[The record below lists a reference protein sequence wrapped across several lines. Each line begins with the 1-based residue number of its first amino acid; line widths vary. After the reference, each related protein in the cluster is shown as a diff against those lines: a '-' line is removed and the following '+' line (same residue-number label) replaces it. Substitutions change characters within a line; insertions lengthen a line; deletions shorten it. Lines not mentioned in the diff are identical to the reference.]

1 MSGSTDQLPRL
12 LSLVPYLLTRP
23 GARLSEVARTFGV
36 AEEQVLRD
44 LELVYMCGLPGY
56 FPGDLIEVDITASG
70 RITLSNADPIGR
82 PLRLSPDEALP
93 LIVGLRML
101 ADLPGLYDRAAV
113 DSALAKLESA
123 AGAAATSSTAVSVEV
138 EPAGGDPLVLET
150 VEQALRE
157 GRRLHLSYY
166 VPARDET
173 TERDVDPMRLNV
185 VDGWSYLQGWCHRA
199 VAVRLFR
206 IDRITQVRILDLPS
220 DPPPEAQPRDLDAGL
235 FQPGADDIH
244 VVLEVTP
251 AGRWV
256 AEYYPCESVE
266 PLAGGYTRLVIRT
279 PDTRWLRR
287 LALRLG
293 TTGRIVSPVELAAQ
307 VKDDAGAAL
316 ASYATGIDPL
326 GRPAQSG

>member
-1 MSGSTDQLPRL
+1 VSGSTEQLPRL

-23 GARLSEVARTFGV
+23 GTRLSDVARTFGV
-36 AEEQVLRD
+36 TEQQVLRD

-56 FPGDLIEVDITASG
+56 FPGDLIEVDITGSG
-70 RITLSNADPIGR
+70 RITLSNADAIGR

-123 AGAAATSSTAVSVEV
+123 AGSAAASSAAVSVEV
-138 EPAGGDPLVLET
+138 EPAGSDPVVLET

-173 TERDVDPMRLNV
+173 TERDVDPMRLSV
-185 VDGWSYLQGWCHRA
+185 VDGWSYLQGWCRLA
-199 VAVRLFR
+199 DAVRLFR
-206 IDRITQVRILDLPS
+206 LDRITSIRLLDLAS

-235 FQPGADDIH
+235 FQPGVDDIR
-244 VVLEVTP
+244 VVLDVTP

-256 AEYYPCESVE
+256 SEYYPCESVE
-266 PLAGGYTRLVIRT
+266 SLPDGRTRLIIST
-279 PDTRWLRR
+279 PDTRWVRR

-293 TTGRIVSPVELAAQ
+293 ATGRVVEPIELANVIA
-307 VKDDAGAAL
+307 DDARAAL
-316 ASYATGIDPL
+316 AGYQL
-326 GRPAQSG
+326 

>member
-1 MSGSTDQLPRL
+1 VSGSTDQLPRL

-23 GARLSEVARTFGV
+23 GARLVDVARTFGV
-36 AEEQVLRD
+36 PEDQLLRD

-82 PLRLSPDEALP
+82 PLRLTPDEALP

-123 AGAAATSSTAVSVEV
+123 AGSAAESSAAVAVEV
-138 EPAGGDPLVLET
+138 EPGADDPAVLET

-185 VDGWSYLQGWCHRA
+185 VDGWSYLQGWCRLA
-199 VAVRLFR
+199 DAVRLFR
-206 IDRITQVRILDLPS
+206 LDRITSIQLLDVAA
-220 DPPPEAQPRDLDAGL
+220 DPPVDAQPRDLDAGL
-235 FQPGADDIH
+235 FQPGANDVE

-256 AEYYPCESVE
+256 SEYYPCESVE
-266 PLAGGYTRLVIRT
+266 PQSDGNTRLVIRT

-293 TTGRIVSPVELAAQ
+293 ATGRVLAPATLAEA
-307 VKDDAGAAL
+307 VRDDARAAL
-316 ASYATGIDPL
+316 AAYS
-326 GRPAQSG
+326 